1 MKLRQRVIAA
11 CIGCVLLLG
20 VFVTSFSHPIP
31 VVAVLMFASLG
42 LALVRFPIAALAIVL
57 FLQPFHSAIL
67 LAIQNRAGLPIGPL
81 HYWEDFVIAALFA
94 RGLFERVRR
103 DRRFP
108 LNNAGDNVALVYM
121 AAYVVLAVVS
131 PAQHTV
137 FEALV
142 IYVEGPLL
150 FLAIRWLRPSRK
162 ELTVCA
168 VAVLGAATIMGATA
182 VFERFGPHEGLLR
195 WFGVTADQV
204 AYSASQ
210 HPYRSASF
218 LVDFLIT
225 AFYLAGMT
233 SFAAGMAAA
242 RTRWRPVAFF
252 CFAACAGG
260 LICTVTRSGYIGGA
274 GGLIVVLL
282 MLARNPRVRLSLVC
296 LTILVVGAF
305 AQHYVA
311 NGTLSR
317 GEGDKAHRNAL
328 TRDIDLIV
336 AKPFGYGLGT
346 TDRFRFQQGGV
357 IKVGQLGAT
366 ENTYLARGLEGGVQ
380 ALVLYIAALGI
391 LLVRLRAAWRRAR
404 SVGDSIGMSLAAGAI
419 GTIVAIALAGLF
431 LGVLERVIEIVLWGV
446 PAIAISWPREEGR
459 LEERTVSMVA
469 AGARA

>member
-1 MKLRQRVIAA
+1 MTTNQRMIAIW
-11 CIGCVLLLG
+11 IGCVLLLAI
-20 VFVTSFSHPIP
+20 FVSSFSHPIP
-31 VVAVLMFASLG
+31 VIAVLMLASLG
-42 LALVRFPIAALAIVL
+42 VALVRFPIAALAVVL

-67 LAIQNRAGLPIGPL
+67 LAVQNRAGLPIGPL

-103 DRRFP
+103 DGRFP
-108 LNNAGDNVALVYM
+108 LNNAGDNIALLYM
-121 AAYVVLAVVS
+121 AAYGVLAITS

-137 FEALV
+137 FEAFV
-142 IYVEGPLL
+142 IYIEGPML

-162 ELTVCA
+162 ELMA
-168 VAVLGAATIMGATA
+168 AFVALLGAATIMGATA

-195 WFGVTADQV
+195 WFGVTPDQV

-225 AFYLAGMT
+225 AFYLAGTT
-233 SFAAGMAAA
+233 SFAAGLAAA

-252 CFAACAGG
+252 SFAACAGG

-274 GGLIVVLL
+274 VGVVVVLL
-282 MLARNPRVRLSLVC
+282 MISRNPRIRLSLVC
-296 LTILVVGAF
+296 LTILIMAAF

-317 GEGDKAHRNAL
+317 GEGDKAHQHAL
-328 TRDIDLIV
+328 TRDVDLIV

-357 IKVGQLGAT
+357 ITVGQLGAT
-366 ENTYLARGLEGGVQ
+366 EDTYLARALEGGVQ
-380 ALVLYIAALGI
+380 ALVLYLVALAI
-391 LLVRLRAAWRRAR
+391 LIVRLRAAWRRSR
-404 SVGDSIGMSLAAGAI
+404 DSGDSIGMSLAAGAI

-446 PAIAISWPREEGR
+446 PAIAISWPRGEGR
-459 LEERTVSMVA
+459 TESGTVAMA
-469 AGARA
+469 EAGART